1 MSLIHEALKKVQ
13 ASKEFDTV
21 SAYNEKINLERH
33 HDKRRVARG
42 RTLLIFIFF
51 IVAGIAGW
59 WAMNR
64 GWVNTHVKTVMK
76 SLSYNIH
83 GGIRKDNSVSASEI
97 GDKNINVGQGHTPTA
112 FEAAREKN
120 LNGVE
125 FYKQGKFSAAKTE
138 FLSSLEIAPEYAEAY
153 NNLGLTYKQI
163 GDIKNAEN
171 SYKKA
176 IQYKNNYPEA
186 MNNYGALLDSIGDS
200 KKAREYFNKAVSI
213 TPDYPDPY
221 LNMAILLE
229 KNKRFEEAIIYYEKF
244 LSLVKNGDE
253 LLIKNVRER
262 ILYLNAGR
270 LVPLEGSR

>member
-13 ASKEFDTV
+13 ASKEFDAV

-33 HDKRRVARG
+33 HDNPRVARG
-42 RTLLIFIFF
+42 RILLIFIFF

-59 WAMNR
+59 WAINR
-64 GWVNTHVKTVMK
+64 DWVNTHVKTVMK
-76 SLSYNIH
+76 SLSYNIQA
-83 GGIRKDNSVSASEI
+83 GIRKDNTVSASEI
-97 GDKNINVGQGHTPTA
+97 GDKNINAGQGHTPTA
-112 FEAAREKN
+112 FEVAREKN

-138 FLSSLEIAPEYAEAY
+138 FLSSLAIAPEYAEAY

-163 GDIKNAEN
+163 GDIKSAEN

-186 MNNYGALLDSIGDS
+186 MNNYGALLDSSGDS
-200 KKAREYFNKAVSI
+200 KKAREYFNKAISI

-221 LNMAILLE
+221 FNMAISLE
-229 KNKRFEEAIIYYEKF
+229 NDKRFEEAIIYYEKF
-244 LSLVKNGDE
+244 LSLIKNGDE
-253 LLIKNVRER
+253 RIIKNVRER

-270 LVPLEGSR
+270 LAPLEASR